1 VQCRLDLK
9 TRQNIPLRAQL
20 PLPLR
25 RHILLQVMT
34 RARKLGR
41 KEFSTNQALI
51 FKKKI
56 SLWDWH
62 FFHAYTT
69 KIVECTALKPRKL
82 FFDDRI
88 DLYGSIICS
97 KRFHRISRGLMEP
110 FSTREPVQD
119 VCRPTS
125 KARSLF

>member
-1 VQCRLDLK
+1 MHQPVVEREQQRITRRQSSSPIRWTSVSERSVQCRLDLK

-62 FFHAYTT
+62 FFSCIHDEDRGVHGIEASE
-69 KIVECTALKPRKL
+69 IV
-82 FFDDRI
+82 F
-88 DLYGSIICS
+88 
-97 KRFHRISRGLMEP
+97 
-110 FSTREPVQD
+110 
-119 VCRPTS
+119 
-125 KARSLF
+125 